1 MAISRKTIQ
10 AIQERDGNKC
20 SICDEDNVMLQLD
33 HIKPLSQGGKD
44 NLKNLR
50 LVCPSCHV
58 NIHKKRELREF
69 EFVNYLSHLLERN
82 RKFRNVRTEA
92 KIGGKGQFEAD
103 LVVEEKVHDQ
113 WQTIFFECK
122 AGSSFTQYRLY
133 NISTQIASYR
143 KYIGRARVAFAFPGK
158 LSFVARSI
166 LEAQD
171 IEIWD
176 SSYISNTFR
185 REIPQVKH
193 PILQPMLMAIKPSSA
208 KSPEERLIEELKLC
222 KPGRE
227 EWGKYHKLMG
237 SVIERLFCPPLTTP
251 IVELSDAPKV
261 NRRDF
266 ILPNYAEDG
275 FWAFIR
281 SRYSADYITIDAK
294 NHSGEVTKDQVL
306 QITNY
311 LKQHGVGLFGLIIC
325 RRGGD
330 RSCIHTL
337 REVWAIHKKLI
348 LVLTDDDIE
357 QMLLAKSSGAEPE
370 EIIRKKIEDFRLA
383 L

>member
-10 AIQERDGNKC
+10 ALQERDGNRC
-20 SICDEDNVMLQLD
+20 SVCGEENVTLQVD

-44 NLKNLR
+44 SLGNLR

-82 RKFRNVRTEA
+82 RKFRNVRTKA
-92 KIGGKGQFEAD
+92 KIGEKGQFEAD
-103 LVVEEKVHDQ
+103 LMVEKKVHDQ
-113 WQTIFFECK
+113 WQTIVVECK
-122 AGSSFTQYRLY
+122 AGSSFTTYRLN
-133 NISTQIASYR
+133 NISTHIASYR
-143 KYIGRARVAFAFPGK
+143 KYIGQARTAFAFPGK
-158 LSFVARSI
+158 LSLAARST

-176 SSYISNTFR
+176 SSYLSNTFR
-185 REIPQVKH
+185 WEIPQVKH
-193 PILQPMLMAIKPSSA
+193 PILQPMLMAIKPSRA

-227 EWGKYHKLMG
+227 EWGKYQKLMG
-237 SVIERLFCPPLTTP
+237 SILERLFCPPLLTP

-275 FWAFIR
+275 FWAVIR
-281 SRYSADYITIDAK
+281 SRYSADYITYRCK
-294 NHSGEVTKDQVL
+294 EPFWESYKG
-306 QITNY
+306 
-311 LKQHGVGLFGLIIC
+311 
-325 RRGGD
+325 
-330 RSCIHTL
+330 
-337 REVWAIHKKLI
+337 
-348 LVLTDDDIE
+348 
-357 QMLLAKSSGAEPE
+357 SGATNCKLFKTTWS
-370 EIIRKKIEDFRLA
+370 RFVWSNSM
-383 L
+383 